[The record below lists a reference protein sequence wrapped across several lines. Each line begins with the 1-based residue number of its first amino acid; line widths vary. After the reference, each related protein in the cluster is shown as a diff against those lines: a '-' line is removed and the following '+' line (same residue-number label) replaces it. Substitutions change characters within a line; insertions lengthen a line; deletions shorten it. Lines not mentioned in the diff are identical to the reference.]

1 MMVPRR
7 GKALANW
14 TRPSIDEMGVPT
26 ESWKQVIFRIFLK
39 IHILCFL
46 VQVHDKNQSK
56 YMIHLLAGVG
66 AMGVSLVAFSQMVFM
81 NATPKHLMK

>member
-1 MMVPRR
+1 MEAGNLQNIIKNPY
-7 GKALANW
+7 
-14 TRPSIDEMGVPT
+14 SIT
-26 ESWKQVIFRIFLK
+26 
-39 IHILCFL
+39 L

>member
-1 MMVPRR
+1 MPRVFLSSSRLMMVPRR

-26 ESWKQVIFRIFLK
+26 ESWK
-39 IHILCFL
+39 
-46 VQVHDKNQSK
+46 QVHDKNQSK